1 MLTNL
6 VVIDSQN
13 TCIIYQIIRLYT
25 LNLHSVICQLY
36 LDKSEEKNKKR
47 GSFIDNKG
55 ERITWASATVFR
67 IDCLIYNSFIT
78 KSKLTIVCPRK
89 SVDFGCTHESRG
101 WAIYY
106 WHMEDVWMQPPD
118 DQEESRSWKTTK
130 RKQLFLSAGM
140 YANKSFLRWWLMF
153 YIFLLLFPIEL
164 N

>member
-1 MLTNL
+1 MLIYNFFLLFFSHCNGNTNE
-6 VVIDSQN
+6 QWN
-13 TCIIYQIIRLYT
+13 KETQ
-25 LNLHSVICQLY
+25 
-36 LDKSEEKNKKR
+36 KKR
-47 GSFIDNKG
+47 TKERVSFIHNKG
-55 ERITWASATVFR
+55 EWITWASATVFR
-67 IDCLIYNSFIT
+67 IDCLMYNSFIT
-78 KSKLTIVCPRK
+78 NSKLTIVCPRK

-130 RKQLFLSAGM
+130 RKQLSFSLQACM
-140 YANKSFLRWWLMF
+140 QNKSFLRWWLMF